1 MSPTLSYCPLPVFYR
16 LKKGSEASTLQKCS
30 DLAESIPV
38 SAFLRARG
46 CILTGRPGSYLRLLS
61 GGGVPADTGWGRMPL
76 QSSFRLLLATWL
88 MCGSAWLRHG
98 SWGLLPKPCVCGAEA
113 AA

>member
-1 MSPTLSYCPLPVFYR
+1 MSLTSSYCSLRVFCH
-16 LKKGSEASTLQKCS
+16 LKKGSKASTLQKCS

-46 CILTGRPGSYLRLLS
+46 CILTGSPGPYIRLLS
-61 GGGVPADTGWGRMPL
+61 GGGVPADTGWGHMPL
-76 QSSFRLLLATWL
+76 QSSFHPLLATWL

-98 SWGLLPKPCVCGAEA
+98 SWGLLPKHCVCGAEA